1 MKKTNLIKVLLVM
14 IVSIMVVLF
23 SSNVLAATDADGYE
37 DLTEALGNSS
47 SNSGNTNNNSANT
60 NTNNANT
67 STDVPGNETQL
78 LANNNNTANTN
89 SNRTNNSSIYN
100 NTSLPKTGLAD
111 SVPVVL
117 LVVVFGVSAIYAY
130 KKINDYKNI

>member
-47 SNSGNTNNNSANT
+47 SKSGKTNNNSANT

-67 STDVPGNETQL
+67 NTN

>member
-67 STDVPGNETQL
+67 NTN

-100 NTSLPKTGLAD
+100 NTSLPKTCLAD

-117 LVVVFGVSAIYAY
+117 LVVVFVVSAIYAY

>member
-1 MKKTNLIKVLLVM
+1 MKKTNLIKVLFVM

-67 STDVPGNETQL
+67 NTN